1 MENQKKGG
9 NDETVIIC
17 KKQKLNFVDI
27 SCVCVNLQN
36 LYSFFKLISYP
47 CYPLNLWQENHCD
60 SRLH

>member
-47 CYPLNLWQENHCD
+47 CYPLNL
-60 SRLH
+60 